1 MQASR
6 PITGRQQQARA
17 AEAEPLARTVVMTGK
32 ALREH
37 FEEALAEAGSSLAT
51 WAVLNGLDRGRWD
64 SQRDLARDLRIE
76 GATLTR
82 HLDRLEREGL
92 IARTRDPFDRRQ
104 IQVALTP
111 IGRGLHRR
119 LRATAR
125 ELDRRASEGLSLREQ
140 QTLRRLLGR
149 MRENIGGDD
158 ADER

>member
-1 MQASR
+1 
-6 PITGRQQQARA
+6 
-17 AEAEPLARTVVMTGK
+17 MTGK

-111 IGRGLHRR
+111 VGRGLHRR
-119 LRATAR
+119 LRATAQ
-125 ELDRRASEGLSLREQ
+125 ELDRKASEGLSMREQ

-149 MRENIGGDD
+149 MQENIGGDD

>member
-1 MQASR
+1 
-6 PITGRQQQARA
+6 
-17 AEAEPLARTVVMTGK
+17 MTGK

-104 IQVALTP
+104 IQVVLTP
-111 IGRGLHRR
+111 LGRELHRR

-125 ELDRRASEGLSLREQ
+125 ELDRKASAGLSLREQ